1 MHGCLAGIQFDM
13 KSIDIYLDIDGVLVG
28 TQSPKED
35 VVELLHWIMINNPD
49 NTYWLTTHCQRGSNR
64 CSEYLK
70 RNHFP
75 EHIVETASCL
85 IKPTDW
91 DVLKTEAIDFTKEF
105 VWLEDDPLQIEIE
118 VLKEK
123 AALNRLL
130 IMDKHNPQM
139 AKLALKQLIALS
151 EKLDRQAS
159 NLN

>member
-1 MHGCLAGIQFDM
+1 MN
-13 KSIDIYLDIDGVLVG
+13 SIDIYLDIDGVLVG

-35 VVELLHWIMINNPD
+35 VAELLHWIMINNPD

-70 RNHFP
+70 MNHFP
-75 EHIVETASCL
+75 DHIVEAVSYL

-123 AALNRLL
+123 ANKLM

-139 AKLALKQLIALS
+139 AKIALKQLITLS
-151 EKLDRQAS
+151 EKVDRQAN
-159 NLN
+159 NLNEE